1 MGLAPRSDPLS
12 VAARLLVSA
21 PEMGLPG
28 LRAVTEK
35 ELRGAAAGHLL
46 WLQRALSW
54 VALSAGVVG
63 VVALAS
69 ALSSGGGAPV

>member
-1 MGLAPRSDPLS
+1 M
-12 VAARLLVSA
+12 
-21 PEMGLPG
+21 
-28 LRAVTEK
+28 TEK

-54 VALSAGVVG
+54 VALSTGFVG

-69 ALSSGGGAPV
+69 ALGSGAAERRRELAVLHALGAPNRLLALTVMR